1 MTQEVNFHIGT
12 AEEMGKRFIDAW
24 HRHERGEDV
33 NENNITF
40 LNVED
45 MISALSS
52 RRLSLLRYVHS
63 HSVPNIKYLAKE
75 LGRDYKSV
83 WNDVSTLSKTG
94 LLERDEQGIRAPYDS
109 VHAKVS
115 LLA

>member
-1 MTQEVNFHIGT
+1 MTQEVNLHIGT

-52 RRLSLLRYVHS
+52 RRLSLLRYVHN

-94 LLERDEQGIRAPYDS
+94 LLERDKQGIRAPYDS